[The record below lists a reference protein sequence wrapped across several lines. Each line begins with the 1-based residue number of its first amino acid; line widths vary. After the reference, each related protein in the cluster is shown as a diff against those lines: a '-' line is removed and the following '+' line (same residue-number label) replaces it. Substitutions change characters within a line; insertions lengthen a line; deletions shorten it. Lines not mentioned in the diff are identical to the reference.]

1 MNSTCILRFTLQNQ
15 LPIKQVCLIQN
26 NINYLHQMNE
36 RDKRRQ
42 PWKCNV
48 DQTIK
53 ETKNKKALHKKNYP
67 YIDLK

>member
-1 MNSTCILRFTLQNQ
+1 
-15 LPIKQVCLIQN
+15 
-26 NINYLHQMNE
+26 MNE